1 MICTRKLHL
10 RMLLSTRAGPRREDR
25 PPSNLIPTKRS
36 PHIRLTDERPLLVH
50 HAPHTKPPTMPPLQ
64 LPQLLHDG
72 TAAGAGR
79 LLIEAAPR
87 IAPDTVVAAPV
98 RTQDSQV
105 RPVRPV
111 QHRARDLQR
120 WR

>member
-1 MICTRKLHL
+1 MICTRKPHL
-10 RMLLSTRAGPRREDR
+10 RKLPSTRAGPRREDR
-25 PPSNLIPTKRS
+25 PPTNLNPTKRS

-50 HAPHTKPPTMPPLQ
+50 HAPHSKPPTMPPLQ
-64 LPQLLHDG
+64 LPQLLLDG

-98 RTQDSQV
+98 RRQGSLVRAV
-105 RPVRPV
+105 RPVR
-111 QHRARDLQR
+111 H
-120 WR
+120 

>member
-25 PPSNLIPTKRS
+25 PTSNHITPKRS
-36 PHIRLTDERPLLVH
+36 PHIRLTEERPLLVH
-50 HAPHTKPPTMPPLQ
+50 HAPHSTPPTMPPLQ

-87 IAPDTVVAAPV
+87 FAPDTVVAAPV
-98 RTQDSQV
+98 RRQGSLVRAV
-105 RPVRPV
+105 RPVR
-111 QHRARDLQR
+111 H
-120 WR
+120 